1 MLIPVIY
8 CDHTHGTVESFAI
21 SRLLR
26 EGKILSFKRAS
37 GWVIIGRDR
46 IRKLDHAGQERS
58 RPSASHD
65 WMRNNPH
72 EAIF

>member
-8 CDHTHGTVESFAI
+8 CDHSNGAVESFAI
-21 SRLLR
+21 SRLIR

-46 IRKLDHAGQERS
+46 IRKLDHTGMERS
-58 RPSASHD
+58 RPPAGHEWRQSS
-65 WMRNNPH
+65 PH
-72 EAIF
+72 